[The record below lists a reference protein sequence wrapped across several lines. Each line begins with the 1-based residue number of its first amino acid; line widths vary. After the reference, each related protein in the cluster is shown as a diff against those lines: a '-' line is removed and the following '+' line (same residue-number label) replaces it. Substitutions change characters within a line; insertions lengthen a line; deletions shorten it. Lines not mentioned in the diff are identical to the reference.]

1 MRVFSDF
8 NFIIHILIDSMLT
21 IVARGCFTNRINNTS
36 RKERMEFRRDT
47 VRNKSKPIVVFWVSR
62 GIYPRVIRE
71 TKLLYDIISREKK

>member
-21 IVARGCFTNRINNTS
+21 LVARGCFTNRINNTS

-47 VRNKSKPIVVFWVSR
+47 VRNKSKPIVVFGVSR